1 MPPSQPL
8 PSLRIVADD
17 LSGAADC
24 AASFADAARPV
35 PVYLQGG
42 LPDGPCWALD
52 TDTRAM
58 DEASAVE
65 ATRRVFGQLA
75 VGGASQLVY
84 KKIDSTL
91 RGHVGAELAAALAAA
106 PQFAA
111 ALVAPAF
118 PQQGRTLAGGKLLVH
133 GRAADSAAHGG
144 DLVAILEAA
153 GLKTAL
159 LRPAAAGELLPSI
172 AAALAGGARALVIDA
187 ASDAELALVA
197 RALLQPAAP
206 CLLAAGSAGLA
217 RAVAAHDGRAPAM
230 DTPAP
235 GPVLTLVGSFSPA
248 SAAQVAQVER
258 GGDALVLRLTA
269 PQWLEQRHAGPRQDA
284 LAAARTALLQGR
296 HVLFAVAGEVVQ
308 PFTRL
313 LVQGIAAA
321 TAPLVPHAAACVLTG
336 GDTARAMFDALGI
349 ACLQVTGELEP
360 GISVGVAASQGGRH
374 FILKAGGFGNALALR
389 RVIGRFGANPGAHA
403 PS

>member
-1 MPPSQPL
+1 MPSSRPL
-8 PSLRIVADD
+8 PFLRIVADD

-24 AASFADAARPV
+24 AASFADARRPI
-35 PVYLQGG
+35 PVHLHG
-42 LPDGPCWALD
+42 LPQGPCWALD

-58 DEASAVE
+58 DETSAVAE
-65 ATRRVFGQLA
+65 TRRLFGQLA
-75 VGGASQLVY
+75 AGAAPQLVY

-118 PQQGRTLAGGKLLVH
+118 PQQGRTLDGGKVVVH
-133 GRAADSAAHGG
+133 GRPGS
-144 DLVAILEAA
+144 DLVALLEAA

-159 LRPAAAGELLPSI
+159 LRPAATGELLPSI
-172 AAALAGGARALVIDA
+172 AAALASGARAIVMDA
-187 ASDAELALVA
+187 ASDGELALVA
-197 RALLQPAAP
+197 DALLQPSAP
-206 CLLAAGSAGLA
+206 RLLAAGSAGLA
-217 RAVAAHDGRAPAM
+217 RALAAQDAREPAV

-235 GPVLTLVGSFSPA
+235 GAVMTVVGSFSPA
-248 SAAQVAQVER
+248 SAAQAAQVEQ

-269 PQWLEQRHAGPRQDA
+269 AQWTGERHAALREDA
-284 LAAARTALLQGR
+284 VAAARAALLQGR

-308 PFTRL
+308 PFTRS

-321 TAPLVPHAAACVLTG
+321 TAPLVPQTTACVLTG
-336 GDTARAMFDALGI
+336 GDTARAMFDVLGI

-360 GISVGVAASQGGRH
+360 GISAGLAASQVSRR
-374 FILKAGGFGNALALR
+374 FILKAGGFGDALALQ
-389 RVIGRFGANPGAHA
+389 RVIRRFGANPGARA

>member
-8 PSLRIVADD
+8 PFLRIVADD

-24 AASFADAARPV
+24 AASFADAGRPIS
-35 PVYLQGG
+35 VYLHG
-42 LPDGPCWALD
+42 LPQGPCWALD

-58 DEASAVE
+58 DEPSAV
-65 ATRRVFGQLA
+65 AQTRRVFGQLA
-75 VGGASQLVY
+75 AGADSHLVY

-91 RGHVGAELAAALAAA
+91 RGHVGAELGAALAAA

-118 PQQGRTLAGGKLLVH
+118 PQQGRALEGGKVVVH
-133 GRAADSAAHGG
+133 GRPGA
-144 DLVAILEAA
+144 DLVALLEAA

-159 LRPAAAGELLPSI
+159 LRPAAAGELLASI
-172 AAALAGGARALVIDA
+172 AGALAAGARAVVVDA
-187 ASDAELALVA
+187 ASDDELALVA
-197 RALLQPAAP
+197 SALLQPSAP
-206 CLLAAGSAGLA
+206 RLLAAGSAGLA
-217 RAVAAHDGRAPAM
+217 RALAAHAAPEPAL
-230 DTPAP
+230 DTPAS
-235 GPVLTLVGSFSPA
+235 GPVMTVVGSFSPA
-248 SAAQVAQVER
+248 SAAQAAQVEQ

-269 PQWLEQRHAGPRQDA
+269 AQWTGERHAA
-284 LAAARTALLQGR
+284 LATARAALLQGR

-308 PFTRL
+308 PFTRS

-321 TAPLVPHAAACVLTG
+321 TAPLVSQTVACVLTG

-349 ACLQVTGELEP
+349 ACLQVGGELEP
-360 GISVGVAASQGGRH
+360 GIPYGRAASQGARR
-374 FILKAGGFGNALALR
+374 FILKAGGFGDALALQ
-389 RVIGRFGANPGAHA
+389 RVIRRFGVNPGAGA